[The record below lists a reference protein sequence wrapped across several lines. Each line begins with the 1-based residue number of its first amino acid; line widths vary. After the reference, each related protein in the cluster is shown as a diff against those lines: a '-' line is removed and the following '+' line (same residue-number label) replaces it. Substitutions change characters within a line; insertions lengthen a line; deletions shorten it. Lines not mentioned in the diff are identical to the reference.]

1 MADTIDPIWVPST
14 DDIARAQVTAFAAF
28 AADAYGYRGSSYLDL
43 WQWSVTSLDD
53 FWNAVWTLFGVE
65 SRTPYRSARTGTMPD
80 VRWFDGAHVSYV
92 AHLFKGR
99 PDDGVAILDIQEGDG
114 DQRRHREITWSRLRD
129 EVATLAAEL
138 IRLGVRPG
146 DRVVGYVPNAPEA
159 MAGFLAAAA
168 VGAVWSG
175 CGQDYSAS
183 AAAQRLAQLEPK
195 ILIAADGY
203 RYAGRVHDRRGAV
216 AELRAALPTVEATL
230 MFERVGVGARP
241 DGVMP
246 WPTME
251 SGHDL
256 RPVYVPFDH
265 PLWVLFS
272 SGTTGRPKGIVHS
285 TGGVLLE
292 HLKSMRLALDLG
304 PDDTFF
310 WYTSPSWM
318 VWNYLVSALLAGS
331 RVVCFDGSPS
341 YPSVDTVW
349 SICAEHRVTVLGTSP
364 AHLKACAAAGL
375 RPGRDHDL
383 SALRSIGSSG
393 SVLPAA
399 AYHYVAEHVGARIR
413 LNSTTGG
420 TDIVSS
426 FAGSGPTTAV
436 WPGYLSAPGLGVA
449 LDSWDAS
456 GHPVR
461 GAVGELVV
469 TAPMPSMPIYFWGDT
484 DGSRYRSSYFDE
496 FPGVWRHGDWI
507 TINDDH
513 AVMVHG
519 RSDATLNRNGVR
531 MGSADIYQALEAVSG
546 VADSLVVGLERADGA
561 YWMPLFV
568 ALQDGRVLDD
578 ELRAEI
584 RAAIRDGASPRHLPD
599 DIIQIAA
606 VPNTLTGKKLE
617 VPVKRILL
625 GQRPAEVVDLGAVDR
640 PDVLVAIANLSEARS
655 SS

>member
-1 MADTIDPIWVPST
+1 MAGKLDPIWIPSS
-14 DDIARAQVTAFAAF
+14 DDIARARVTAFAAF
-28 AADAYGYRGSSYLDL
+28 SVNNYGYQGSSYLDL
-43 WQWSVTSLDD
+43 WQWSVVNVDD
-53 FWNAVWTLFGVE
+53 FWNAVWTYFGVD
-65 SRTPYRSARTGTMPD
+65 SPTPPRSTHVGTMPD
-80 VRWFDGAHVSYV
+80 VRWFDGAEVSYV

-99 PDDGVAILDIQEGDG
+99 PDDAVAIVDVQEAEGDE
-114 DQRRHREITWSRLRD
+114 RRTRQITWPQLRD
-129 EVATLAAEL
+129 EVATVAAEL
-138 IRLGVRPG
+138 TRLGVGPG

-159 MAGFLAAAA
+159 IVGFLAAAA

-183 AAAQRLAQLEPK
+183 AAAQRFAQLEPTV
-195 ILIAADGY
+195 LIAADGY
-203 RYAGRVHDRRGAV
+203 RYAGRVHDRRAAV
-216 AELRAALPTVEATL
+216 AELVATLPTVTATL

-241 DGVMP
+241 AGVMA
-246 WPTME
+246 WPATE
-251 SGHDL
+251 PGRDL
-256 RPVYVPFDH
+256 QPLYVPSDH

-292 HLKSMRLALDLG
+292 HLKSMGLALDLG

-318 VWNYLVSALLAGS
+318 VWNYLVSALLVGA
-331 RVVCFDGSPS
+331 RVVCFDGSPTH
-341 YPSVDTVW
+341 PSPDTVW
-349 SICAEHRVTVLGTSP
+349 SICAEHKVTLLGTSP
-364 AHLKACAAAGL
+364 AHLKACAAAEL
-375 RPGRDHDL
+375 RPGQDHDL

-393 SVLPAA
+393 SILPAA
-399 AYHYVAEHVGARIR
+399 AYHYVAEHIGSRIR

-436 WPGYLSAPGLGVA
+436 WPGYLSAPALGVA
-449 LDSWDAS
+449 LESWDTA
-456 GHPVR
+456 GRPVR
-461 GAVGELVV
+461 NEVGELVV
-469 TAPMPSMPIYFWGDT
+469 TAPMPSMPIYFWGDS
-484 DGSRYRSSYFDE
+484 DGRRYRSAYFDDY
-496 FPGVWRHGDWI
+496 PGTWRHGDWI
-507 TINDDH
+507 TINDEH

-531 MGSADIYQALEAVSG
+531 MGSADIYQALEAVSA
-546 VADSLVVGLERADGA
+546 VAESLVVGVEQTGGA

-568 ALQDGRVLDD
+568 ALVDGAVLDD
-578 ELRAEI
+578 DLRSAI
-584 RAAIRDGASPRHLPD
+584 RTAIRDGASPRHLPD

-606 VPNTLTGKKLE
+606 VPHTLTGKKLE

-640 PDVLVAIANLSEARS
+640 PDVLVAIAELTGARS
-655 SS
+655 PS

>member
-1 MADTIDPIWVPST
+1 MAGKVDPIWVPST
-14 DDIARAQVTAFAAF
+14 DDIARARVTAFAEF
-28 AADAYGYRGSSYLDL
+28 AASEHGFRGSSYLDL
-43 WQWSVTSLDD
+43 WQWSVASLDD
-53 FWNAVWTLFGVE
+53 FWNAVWTFFGVE
-65 SRTPYRSARTGTMPD
+65 SPTPYRSPHVGTMPQ
-80 VRWFDGAHVSYV
+80 VRWFDGAQVSYV
-92 AHLFKGR
+92 AHLFKDR
-99 PDDGVAILDIQEGDG
+99 PDDGVAIVDIQEGSGDG
-114 DQRRHREITWSRLRD
+114 RQTRYLTWSQLHD
-129 EVATLAAEL
+129 GVATVAAEL
-138 IRLGVRPG
+138 TRLGVRPG

-159 MAGFLAAAA
+159 IVGFLAAAA

-175 CGQDYSAS
+175 CGQDYSAA
-183 AAAQRLAQLEPK
+183 AAAQRLAQLEPAV
-195 ILIAADGY
+195 LITADGY
-203 RYAGRVHDRRGAV
+203 RYAGRVHDRRDAV
-216 AELRAALPTVEATL
+216 AELRAALPTVRATL
-230 MFERVGVGARP
+230 MFNRIDVGARP
-241 DGVMP
+241 AGVMP
-246 WPTME
+246 WPTTDP
-251 SGHDL
+251 GLDL
-256 RPVYVPFDH
+256 KPVPLPAEH

-292 HLKSMRLALDLG
+292 HLKSMGLALDLG

-318 VWNYLVSALLAGS
+318 VWNYLVSALLVGS
-331 RVVCFDGSPS
+331 RIVCFDGSPTH
-341 YPSVDTVW
+341 PSLDTVW
-349 SICAEHRVTVLGTSP
+349 SICADHKVTLFGTSP

-393 SVLPAA
+393 SILPAA

-449 LDSWDAS
+449 LESWDVS
-456 GHPVR
+456 GNPVR
-461 GAVGELVV
+461 NEVGELVI
-469 TAPMPSMPIYFWGDT
+469 TAPMPSMPSYFWGDT
-484 DGSRYRSSYFDE
+484 DGSRYHSAYFAE
-496 FPGVWRHGDWI
+496 FPGVWRHGDWV

-531 MGSADIYQALEAVSG
+531 MGSSDIYQALEGVSG
-546 VADSLVVGLERADGA
+546 VTDSLVVGVERADGA

-568 ALQDGRVLDD
+568 SLADGAILDD
-578 ELRAEI
+578 ELRSAI
-584 RAAIRDGASPRHLPD
+584 RTAIRDGASPRHLPD
-599 DIIQIAA
+599 DIIEISA
-606 VPNTLTGKKLE
+606 VPHTLTGKKLE

-625 GQRPAEVVDLGAVDR
+625 GQRPADVVDLGAVDR
-640 PDVLVAIANLSEARS
+640 PDVLIEIADLAAARS
-655 SS
+655 PS